1 MGFFSEK
8 KRKMNRKLGVL
19 VLAMVLMCGAMLGEF
34 LGNKVYAAEIVDLSQ
49 GSCIVSSG
57 YAWFEGVCWRGEFT
71 KDQRNG
77 KFSDKEKEQ
86 MDKIKAKREKKLPG
100 GTKLSDFKNK
110 TDCNDNSGIWFQG
123 ECYSELSE
131 DQKKLKDKIDKC
143 TKAGKTWYEDKCM
156 EKEDARKAIE
166 EKNAK
171 SGDSSS
177 KECPDGVK
185 TAMFGCVKDDGKG
198 EPVFKLLG
206 MVINIMTF
214 GIGSLAVFGIVFSGF
229 QYASARDNEAQ
240 VKKAKE
246 RITNIVI
253 GLVVYAV
260 AYAVISWL
268 LPGGL

>member
-8 KRKMNRKLGVL
+8 KRKMNRKLGVM
-19 VLAMVLMCGAMLGEF
+19 VLAMVLMCGAIFG
-34 LGNKVYAAEIVDLSQ
+34 GVVYADAADDE
-49 GSCIVSSG
+49 
-57 YAWFEGVCWRGEFT
+57 AA
-71 KDQRNG
+71 
-77 KFSDKEKEQ
+77 KFNNE
-86 MDKIKAKREKKLPG
+86 
-100 GTKLSDFKNK
+100 
-110 TDCNDNSGIWFQG
+110 TDCVDNGAIWFKSK
-123 ECYSELSE
+123 CRARLSKDE
-131 DQKKLKDKIDKC
+131 EKLKKKIDKC
-143 TKAGKTWYEDKCM
+143 KKDGKTWYEDKCM

-171 SGDSSS
+171 SGGSSS
-177 KECPDGVK
+177 EDCPDGVK

>member
-8 KRKMNRKLGVL
+8 KRKMNRKLGVM
-19 VLAMVLMCGAMLGEF
+19 VLATVLTCGAMLGGF

-49 GSCIVSSG
+49 GSCISAKYTWS
-57 YAWFEGVCWRGEFT
+57 EGVCWKGPFTDEQRRG
-71 KDQRNG
+71 N
-77 KFSDKEKEQ
+77 FSTDEKKQMKE
-86 MDKIKAKREKKLPG
+86 IKARRGTKLSG
-100 GTKLSDFKNK
+100 GTKLPDFKNK

-143 TKAGKTWYEDKCM
+143 TKAGKTWYEGECM

-177 KECPDGVK
+177 KDCPDGVK

>member
-8 KRKMNRKLGVL
+8 KRKMNRKLGVM
-19 VLAMVLMCGAMLGEF
+19 VLAMVLMCGAIFG
-34 LGNKVYAAEIVDLSQ
+34 GVVYADAADD
-49 GSCIVSSG
+49 
-57 YAWFEGVCWRGEFT
+57 AAA
-71 KDQRNG
+71 
-77 KFSDKEKEQ
+77 
-86 MDKIKAKREKKLPG
+86 KAK
-100 GTKLSDFKNK
+100 TKP
-110 TDCNDNSGIWFQG
+110 DCDDIGAIWFKG
-123 ECYSELSE
+123 KCRARLSE

-166 EKNAK
+166 EKNAG
-171 SGDSSS
+171 SGGSSS
-177 KECPDGVK
+177 EDCPDGVK

>member
-8 KRKMNRKLGVL
+8 MRKINGKLGVM
-19 VLAMVLMCGAMLGEF
+19 VLATMVLGSIVFGGMIGGV
-34 LGNKVYAAEIVDLSQ
+34 VYADKYSESITTEKECKKYGNYEWILNKSTNKERCINRAEINCVTISSSIWVPGDKVGE
-49 GSCIVSSG
+49 GSCK
-57 YAWFEGVCWRGEFT
+57 T
-71 KDQRNG
+71 
-77 KFSDKEKEQ
+77 KEQ
-86 MDKIKAKREKKLPG
+86 RQEEEMKNAEKIRLEEAKAKCEGKKDMVWYKNNCM
-100 GTKLSDFKNK
+100 TKK
-110 TDCNDNSGIWFQG
+110 
-123 ECYSELSE
+123 EY
-131 DQKKLKDKIDKC
+131 KDVKAKEAQYDK
-143 TKAGKTWYEDKCM
+143 D
-156 EKEDARKAIE
+156 
-166 EKNAK
+166 
-171 SGDSSS
+171 
-177 KECPDGVK
+177 CPDGVK

>member
-8 KRKMNRKLGVL
+8 KRKMNRKLGVM
-19 VLAMVLMCGAMLGEF
+19 VLATVLMCGAIFGVA
-34 LGNKVYAAEIVDLSQ
+34 VYADAVGEKIQ
-49 GSCIVSSG
+49 GASDKTICDEKWGI
-57 YAWFEGVCWRGEFT
+57 WFEGACYSKLS
-71 KDQRNG
+71 KDQ
-77 KFSDKEKEQ
+77 EK
-86 MDKIKAKREKKLPG
+86 RKK
-100 GTKLSDFKNK
+100 
-110 TDCNDNSGIWFQG
+110 
-123 ECYSELSE
+123 
-131 DQKKLKDKIDKC
+131 KIDDC
-143 TKAGKTWYEDKCM
+143 TKAGKTWYEGECM

-171 SGDSSS
+171 SGGSSS
-177 KECPDGVK
+177 KDCPDGVK

>member
-8 KRKMNRKLGVL
+8 KRKMNRKLGVM
-19 VLAMVLMCGAMLGEF
+19 VLAMVLTCGAIFGVA
-34 LGNKVYAAEIVDLSQ
+34 VYADAVGEKIQ
-49 GSCIVSSG
+49 GASDKTICDEKWGI
-57 YAWFEGVCWRGEFT
+57 WFEGVCYSKLS
-71 KDQRNG
+71 KDQ
-77 KFSDKEKEQ
+77 EK
-86 MDKIKAKREKKLPG
+86 RKK
-100 GTKLSDFKNK
+100 
-110 TDCNDNSGIWFQG
+110 
-123 ECYSELSE
+123 
-131 DQKKLKDKIDKC
+131 KIDDC
-143 TKAGKTWYEDKCM
+143 TKAGKTWYEGECM

-171 SGDSSS
+171 SGGSSS
-177 KECPDGVK
+177 KDCPDGVK